1 MRVLAISPHA
11 DDVEIAMGGT
21 IARFV
26 DEGHVVKI
34 LTMIIPCE
42 TIEGLADS
50 DWKQER
56 EKEQKNAASILGT
69 ELEILD
75 INPHE
80 FTFDREN
87 TQLVDNKVREF
98 KPDTVISC
106 WEYDTHQ
113 DHKTLSDIVYTATRK
128 NDCSLYQYETMLP
141 GGIGSKAFNPQLF
154 VDVSKYTEKKRKALG
169 VYKSVFKKD
178 LNHLEAIMGR
188 SRYRGEQIGVKYAEA
203 FEVVKHIYK

>member
-56 EKEQKNAASILGT
+56 EKEQ
-69 ELEILD
+69 
-75 INPHE
+75 
-80 FTFDREN
+80 
-87 TQLVDNKVREF
+87 
-98 KPDTVISC
+98 
-106 WEYDTHQ
+106 
-113 DHKTLSDIVYTATRK
+113 
-128 NDCSLYQYETMLP
+128 
-141 GGIGSKAFNPQLF
+141 
-154 VDVSKYTEKKRKALG
+154 
-169 VYKSVFKKD
+169 
-178 LNHLEAIMGR
+178 
-188 SRYRGEQIGVKYAEA
+188 
-203 FEVVKHIYK
+203 